1 MLQLLRLSLSQTH
14 LDVYPG
20 TPPTQLLVT
29 IDNGSR
35 NVDEF
40 RLRLGGIDPSWFQLT
55 PNVVRLFP
63 GSQGTATLAIRVPVG
78 TALAGTYTAH
88 LIATSRRDPEL
99 AASIELTITVPVLG
113 GVEIEAT
120 PERVRCRRHAQSR
133 LLVRNARNSHVR
145 VELRATDPEAALRV
159 EFTPS
164 DLVVGPQGEAMAT
177 VAMITPGW
185 RVTGLPRWRGF
196 TIVAIDPEQ
205 EPEVVLATTSMQVV
219 HLSVLPW
226 LDALFRAVRQWGIL
240 VLIIA
245 VAIVGVIWA
254 LGAPGTRLVDEPAT
268 PPPALAAANAPGTD
282 PDAAEGRAGQ
292 DGAAGGSG
300 ALAVAAVAQT
310 GNAAGAQAA
319 AQAQASAGQDQIT
332 AALVGPEAAAAAR
345 AGGGATGLA
354 ANGTPTPV
362 AATIRRF
369 GVVPPPA
376 DQAPGAVPLQWDTRG
391 AQSVQ
396 LTEATPAPDAG
407 TGTLEERRY
416 ILTASNQ
423 TTSDTQSLSVYVV
436 RPPTIEELKVDR
448 PAITVGDF
456 VYLTWRTSR
465 ATRVLLDGN
474 PVDAS
479 AMESGALNLQPTE
492 THTYVLRAENNAG
505 PVSQSVTVN
514 VSPLPT
520 PTPAPTVPVPTL
532 RPTPRPPS
540 R

>member
-14 LDVYPG
+14 LDAYPG

-177 VAMITPGW
+177 VAMITSGVARDGPPPLAEDHDH
-185 RVTGLPRWRGF
+185 RDRPRAGTRSS
-196 TIVAIDPEQ
+196 
-205 EPEVVLATTSMQVV
+205 VLATTSMQVV

-254 LGAPGTRLVDEPAT
+254 LGAPGTGLVDEPAT

-292 DGAAGGSG
+292 DSAAGGSG

-310 GNAAGAQAA
+310 GTRLAHRPRRRPRRARVRIRSPPRWSAPRPPPRPAPAAPPGLPPTAPQPPWPRPSA
-319 AQAQASAGQDQIT
+319 ASA
-332 AALVGPEAAAAAR
+332 LS
-345 AGGGATGLA
+345 
-354 ANGTPTPV
+354 
-362 AATIRRF
+362 RRRR
-369 GVVPPPA
+369 P
-376 DQAPGAVPLQWDTRG
+376 APGAVPLQWDTRG

-492 THTYVLRAENNAG
+492 THTYLLRAENNAG